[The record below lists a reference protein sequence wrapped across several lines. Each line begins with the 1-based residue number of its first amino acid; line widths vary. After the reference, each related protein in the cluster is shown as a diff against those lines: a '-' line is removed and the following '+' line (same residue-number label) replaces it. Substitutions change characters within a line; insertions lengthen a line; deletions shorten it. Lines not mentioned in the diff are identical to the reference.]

1 MVHRLV
7 VTADDTTG
15 ALETAAACADL
26 GWVATV
32 APYATSDVERPGPR
46 DGATD
51 RAGDRVLR
59 VVDLRS
65 RHVPADDAAAR
76 TRGALAAGP
85 ALRAHKI
92 DSTLRGNWAAELAAI
107 ADTGRQVLLVP
118 AFPAAGR
125 TCVAGTVLVD
135 GVPVDRTV
143 FAQDP
148 RSPVRWSRPA
158 DRLPSAVEAADADA
172 ARRALDRGARSVVA
186 DATTDAQV
194 AELVAVA
201 VGRAGLVVAGPAA
214 VVTAFVRLWGEGEG
228 VAAAGTVHD
237 PATPRAA
244 PLDPAGVLVVSA
256 SQHPA
261 AVAQC
266 TSVVAHGI
274 TVLRPPADA
283 RIEDADAVLDALGRA
298 VRDHL
303 VGHPEVATVLLIG
316 GDTAAAVLGD
326 ACVDVDGSLGV
337 GIAVGTTELVGRRMR
352 VVAKPGGFGGPDTL
366 VDLLA
371 GAVVR

>member
-15 ALETAAACADL
+15 ALETAATCADL

-32 APYATSDVERPGPR
+32 APYATSDVEPPAPP

-107 ADTGRQVLLVP
+107 VDAGRQVLLVP

-158 DRLPSAVEAADADA
+158 DRLPSAVEVADADA

-201 VGRAGLVVAGPAA
+201 VGRA
-214 VVTAFVRLWGEGEG
+214 
-228 VAAAGTVHD
+228 
-237 PATPRAA
+237 
-244 PLDPAGVLVVSA
+244 
-256 SQHPA
+256 
-261 AVAQC
+261 
-266 TSVVAHGI
+266 
-274 TVLRPPADA
+274 
-283 RIEDADAVLDALGRA
+283 
-298 VRDHL
+298 
-303 VGHPEVATVLLIG
+303 
-316 GDTAAAVLGD
+316 
-326 ACVDVDGSLGV
+326 
-337 GIAVGTTELVGRRMR
+337 
-352 VVAKPGGFGGPDTL
+352 
-366 VDLLA
+366 
-371 GAVVR
+371 